1 MKAII
6 LAAGVGRRLDGL
18 LEGRPKCLL
27 RFDGEP
33 LLGRLLDGL
42 EAAGVDEAVVVVG
55 HGAGHV
61 RDQIGGVHG
70 ALPVR
75 YVDNPLYRKGAILS
89 LWTARA
95 ELGDD
100 VLVMDADVLC
110 SRGLLVRLVHSPHAS
125 CFLLDGSV
133 SPGGEEQMLMAR
145 DGRVLDIAK
154 TRTIDPSYDTAGES
168 IGFLKVSAADAPVLR
183 EILEAAVAEGRDDV
197 EHEQIYPE
205 LMRRCVVGYERV
217 DGEPWIEIDF
227 PEDVAIAEREVLP
240 RVRAAD
246 AAR

>member
-55 HGAGHV
+55 HGASHV
-61 RDQIGGVHG
+61 RQQIGGVHG

-75 YVDNPLYRKGAILS
+75 YIDNPAYTKGAILS

-95 ELGDD
+95 ELTDD

-110 SRGLLVRLVHSPHAS
+110 PRGLLGRLVHSTHVN

-145 DGRVLDIAK
+145 GGRVHDIAK
-154 TRTIDPSYDTAGES
+154 TCTIDPSYDTAGES
-168 IGFLKVSAADAPVLR
+168 IGFLKVCAADAPVLR
-183 EILEAAVAEGRDDV
+183 EILEAAVAAGQEDI
-197 EHEQIYPE
+197 EHEQVFPE
-205 LMRRCVVGYERV
+205 FMRRCVVGYERV
-217 DGEPWIEIDF
+217 DGEPWMEIDF
-227 PEDVAIAEREVLP
+227 PEDVAVAERDILP
-240 RVRAAD
+240 RIRTVD
-246 AAR
+246 ATG